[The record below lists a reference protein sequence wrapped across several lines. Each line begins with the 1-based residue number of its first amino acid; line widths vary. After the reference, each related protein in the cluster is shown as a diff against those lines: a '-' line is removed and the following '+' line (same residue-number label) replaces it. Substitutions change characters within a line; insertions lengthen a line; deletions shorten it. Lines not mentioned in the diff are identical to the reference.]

1 MTPHRIRWTVITA
14 AVAAIVL
21 AVSACA
27 DSPPPA
33 PTAAGAE
40 TDPTT
45 GTPAPAATTPA
56 SAGSPASS
64 ADPAAPMELE
74 VSHIHAAVRDPQTGE
89 LLVATHEGLYRQNG
103 PELEQVGPVIDL
115 MGFAVDA
122 DGTLYASGHPSAE
135 AGLPEP
141 AGLITSVDGGSTW
154 RVASRGGESDF
165 HALTVGPSTVVG
177 FDGALRSTTDRQTWS
192 TGNLNVPVIGLAASP
207 ETGTLLATTQAGLLR
222 STDDAT
228 TWETLSPPEA
238 AVLVAWADDETV
250 VALTVTGRLALS
262 EDGGRTWTQGPQS
275 IGQASTLWAER
286 GANGVVEVIAVVDG
300 TVIATTDDGGSTQIL
315 AR

>member
-74 VSHIHAAVRDPQTGE
+74 VSHIHAAVRDPQTGA
-89 LLVATHEGLYRQNG
+89 LLLATHEGLYRQDG
-103 PELEQVGPVIDL
+103 AELEQVGPVIDL
-115 MGFAVDA
+115 MGFAVAA

-141 AGLITSVDGGSTW
+141 AGLIISADGGSTW
-154 RVASRGGESDF
+154 QVASRGGESDF
-165 HALTVGPSTVVG
+165 HTLTVGPDTVAG
-177 FDGALRSTTDRQTWS
+177 YDGTLRTTQDRQSWTS
-192 TGNLNVPVIGLAASP
+192 RDLAVPVIALAASP
-207 ETGTLLATTQAGLLR
+207 QSGTLLATTQAGLVR
-222 STDDAT
+222 SGDDGA
-228 TWETLSPPEA
+228 TWEPLSPPEA
-238 AVLVAWADDETV
+238 AVLVAWADDQSV
-250 VALTVTGRLALS
+250 VAVTVTGRVAIS
-262 EDGGRTWTQGPQS
+262 EDAGRTWTLGPQS
-275 IGQASTLWAER
+275 IGQASTLSAQR
-286 GANGVVEVIAVVDG
+286 APNGVIEVIAAVQDA
-300 TVIATTDDGGSTQIL
+300 VIATTDQGLSTQVL
-315 AR
+315 VQ